1 MKYLARVAVLSIL
14 MEGKIAGMGQGRIN
28 GLVDFWIDGFVKT

>member
-14 MEGKIAGMGQGRIN
+14 MEGNIAGI
-28 GLVDFWIDGFVKT
+28 GLVDGWEVDG